1 MSDIINSRKIITIDC
16 RELEPPEP
24 MIKVLEAVQL
34 MGDDEAV
41 IMVHRKRPRLLF
53 PRLEEL
59 SLNYEITE
67 ESDDLVKILIWRK
80 V

>member
-1 MSDIINSRKIITIDC
+1 MTDIINSRKIITIDC

-24 MIKVLEAVQL
+24 MVKVLEAVHV

-41 IMVHRKRPRLLF
+41 MMVHRKRPRLLF

-59 SLNYEITE
+59 ALKHEITE
-67 ESDDLVKILIWRK
+67 ESESLVKILIWRE